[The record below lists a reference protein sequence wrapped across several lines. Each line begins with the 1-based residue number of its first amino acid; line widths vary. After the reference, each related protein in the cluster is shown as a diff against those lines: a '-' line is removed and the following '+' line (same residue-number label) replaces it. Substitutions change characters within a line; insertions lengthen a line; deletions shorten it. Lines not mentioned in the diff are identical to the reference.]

1 MDMRSILLSP
11 HFTLEEFTASDL
23 AARKAID
30 NHLPQALMASASST
44 ARMLERVRDK
54 LSEIK
59 GQEVPVFI
67 TSGYRCHE
75 LNELIGSKETSHHRL
90 ALAADIKAPT
100 FGTAKEVAKALVPF
114 VNAIGIGQLI
124 LEFNSWVHVSAWP
137 VDNANNR
144 ILTID
149 HDGVKMG
156 I

>member
-1 MDMRSILLSP
+1 MNLSP

-54 LSEIK
+54 LSCLK
-59 GQEVPVFI
+59 GTDVPIYI

-75 LNELIGSKETSHHRL
+75 LNQAIGSKDTSAHL
-90 ALAADIKAPT
+90 LGLAADIKAPA
-100 FGTAKEVAKALVPF
+100 FGTPKEIAQALVPF
-114 VNAIGIGQLI
+114 VNALGIGQLI
-124 LEFNSWVHVSAWP
+124 LEFNSWVHISSKP
-137 VDNANNR
+137 VENANNR

-149 HDGVKMG
+149 SDGVKMG
-156 I
+156 V